1 MQQQPIALVSE
12 KEYEYGAEA
21 FEAYMEKSNQEI
33 KPNMNEVAVQKNGKA
48 R

>member
-1 MQQQPIALVSE
+1 MLQNLLVSE

-21 FEAYMEKSNQEI
+21 FEAYMKESKGKI
-33 KPNMNEVAVQKNGKA
+33 KPDMREIAVQKNDKI